1 MAEKTNNNPYN
12 LEAEQTLLGC
22 VLIDPEIQL
31 EIVTTLKVNDF
42 YVEGH
47 RLIFSAMSDL
57 VADQRVIDQ
66 VTLMDVMEKRGT
78 LSKIGISYITG
89 LIRAVPSSSNF
100 KHYLEIVKRDSLL
113 RKLIK
118 ASTDIY
124 ENASKSEDGA
134 KSLQFAEQSVFE
146 ISDENDSTSLVN
158 LSLSYGGVLET
169 FQKIAEDK
177 DYLRG
182 LMTGYTKLDDL
193 LNGFKPGQ
201 LIILAARPAIGK
213 TTFAMNIVSN
223 IANKHNTTC
232 AVFSLEMANSELAQ
246 RMLCSMASVSMSSA
260 VKGKLT
266 SEDWEKLNNA
276 NKKLNGLN
284 IFVDDTAMTTV
295 PQMLSKCRRLKSR
308 YGLGLVVVD
317 HIQLVRSAKNYDG
330 NARHQEVSDISR
342 DLKMLAKELGVPV
355 LALSQLSRGV
365 TGRKG
370 GVPML
375 SDLKESGSIEQDAD
389 VVMFIHR
396 PDKMATQEE
405 LKQGNI
411 RENVAEIRVDK
422 NRSGSTGIAELLFKP
437 ECTKFINPPADYH
450 NDETAPREVVRKN
463 QVIMDEE
470 EEYEYEE
477 IPPLSDEDVPP
488 EDDSFNDGSIPF

>member
-12 LEAEQTLLGC
+12 LEAEQTVLGC

-47 RLIFSAMSDL
+47 RLIFSAMNDL
-57 VADQRVIDQ
+57 IAEQRVIDQ

-78 LSKIGISYITG
+78 LSKIGITYITG
-89 LIRAVPSSSNF
+89 LIRSVPSTSNY
-100 KHYLEIVKRDSLL
+100 KQYLDIVKRDSLL
-113 RKLIK
+113 RRLIQ
-118 ASTDIY
+118 ASSDIY
-124 ENASKSEDGA
+124 NDASVSEDGT
-134 KSLQFAEQSVFE
+134 KSLQFAEQVIYD
-146 ISDENDSTSLVN
+146 ISDENDNSSLKS

-182 LMTGYTKLDDL
+182 LMTGYTQLDDL

-213 TTFAMNIVSN
+213 TTFAMNLVSN
-223 IANKHNTTC
+223 IAIKHNTTC
-232 AVFSLEMANSELAQ
+232 AVFSLEMANGELAQ
-246 RMLCSMASVSMSSA
+246 RMLCSVASVSA
-260 VKGKLT
+260 KDATKGRLT
-266 SEDWEKLNNA
+266 PEAWEKLNNA
-276 NKKLNGLN
+276 QKKLNNLN
-284 IFVDDTAMTTV
+284 IFVDDTSMMTV

-308 YGLGLVVVD
+308 YGLGLVVID

-355 LALSQLSRGV
+355 IALSQLSRGI

-389 VVMFIHR
+389 IVMFIHR

-411 RENVAEIRVDK
+411 KENYTEIRVEK
-422 NRSGSTGIAELLFKP
+422 NRSGSTGICQLLFKP

-450 NDETAPREVVRKN
+450 NDSTAPYQAVRKN
-463 QVIMDEE
+463 EIIPDEEPAE
-470 EEYEYEE
+470 EEYAYDEYIPASDDD
-477 IPPLSDEDVPP
+477 IPP
-488 EDDSFNDGSIPF
+488 DDDGSIPF

>member
-31 EIVTTLKVNDF
+31 EIVTTLKINDF

-47 RLIFSAMSDL
+47 RLIFSAMTDL
-57 VADQRVIDQ
+57 ISEQRVIDQ

-89 LIRAVPSSSNF
+89 LIVGVPSSSNY
-100 KHYLEIVKRDSLL
+100 KQYLEIVKRDSLL

-124 ENASKSEDGA
+124 ENASISESGE
-134 KSLQFAEQSVFE
+134 KSLQFAEQSIFD
-146 ISDENDSTSLVN
+146 ISDENDTSSLKN
-158 LSLSYGGVLET
+158 LALSYGGVLET

-223 IANKHNTTC
+223 IAIRHNTTC
-232 AVFSLEMANSELAQ
+232 AVFSLEMADSELGQ
-246 RMLCSMASVSMSSA
+246 RMLCSVASVSMSDA
-260 VKGKLT
+260 MKAKLT
-266 SEDWEKLNNA
+266 PEAWEKLNNA
-276 NKKLNGLN
+276 QKKLNGLN

-308 YGLGLVVVD
+308 YGLGLIVVD
-317 HIQLVRSAKNYDG
+317 HIQLVRSAKSYDG

-355 LALSQLSRGV
+355 LALSQLSRGI

-396 PDKMATQEE
+396 PDKMATPEE

-411 RENVAEIRVDK
+411 KENVAEIRVEK
-422 NRSGSTGIAELLFKP
+422 NRSGSTGICELLFKP
-437 ECTKFINPPADYH
+437 ECTKFINPPAEYH
-450 NDETAPREVVRKN
+450 NDSTAPYQAVRKN
-463 QVIMDEE
+463 EIYQEE
-470 EEYEYEE
+470 EPEEETFDEYVP
-477 IPPLSDEDVPP
+477 ITDDDIPP
-488 EDDSFNDGSIPF
+488 EDDGSIPF